1 MGGWGGGIPSYNV
14 QIHRGGKGGVR
25 GAPTAQHSQSLGHRG
40 WGGMWKGG
48 GASTV
53 CESDSLERAQKGSFL
68 RVQHSQS
75 LAHSC

>member
-1 MGGWGGGIPSYNV
+1 MGG
-14 QIHRGGKGGVR
+14 GGVR

-40 WGGMWKGG
+40 LGRDVKEG

-75 LAHSC
+75 LGHGGGGWKEGEGDIHCM